1 MNEKPLRTFEQST
14 DAQLQAQAEALAA
27 DLRHKHPVNR
37 DSVSLLAQVNA
48 ELAKRRAARPLA
60 APDCQF

>member
-1 MNEKPLRTFEQST
+1 MDEKPLRTIEQSSDT
-14 DAQLQAQAEALAA
+14 QLQAQAEALAA
-27 DLRHKHPVNR
+27 DLRRKHPVNR